1 MSWVEEELREQPE
14 AVARFLRAERE
25 NVAELVERLAPDD
38 VTYLLIASRGSSGNV
53 ARYAQYVLGA
63 LNRLPVAFSTP
74 SLYTLYDTPPKLDG
88 ALAIG
93 ISQSGASPDVV
104 AVLAEARR
112 QGRPTLAI
120 TNDPQSPLARA
131 AEWVLPLHA
140 GEERAVA
147 ATKTYLASLAA
158 VALLSASFDDGG
170 ERMSELLATPEWIA
184 AQVDRSLADAEELDR
199 YRDTGGGS
207 VIARGVNL
215 GTAFEIALKIRELS
229 GAPFE
234 PFSSADLLHGPIA
247 ALAPGRPAIVVGP
260 SGRALES
267 LRESIAKLR
276 ERGASVIGISDDE
289 SLLAASDTPLP
300 LVRAVPEW
308 LSPLLA
314 VIPGQVAAVR
324 LATLR
329 GGDVDHPAG
338 LTKVTLTR

>member
-1 MSWVEEELREQPE
+1 MSWVEQELREQPE
-14 AVARFLRAERE
+14 AAARFLEAERG
-25 NVAELVERLAPDD
+25 NVAALVEHLARDD

-74 SLYTLYDTPPKLDG
+74 SLYTLYGTPPQLDG

-120 TNDPQSPLARA
+120 TNNPGSSLARA
-131 AEWVLPLHA
+131 SEWVLPLHA

-147 ATKTYLASLAA
+147 ATKTYLTSLAA
-158 VALLSASFDDGG
+158 IALLSAMLEPSDH
-170 ERMSELLATPEWIA
+170 RLSELLEAPDWIA

-199 YRDTGGGS
+199 YSGADGGS

-229 GAPFE
+229 GMPFE

-260 SGRALES
+260 SGLTLDS
-267 LRESIAKLR
+267 LRESVVKLR
-276 ERGASVIGISDDE
+276 ERGARVIAIGDDE
-289 SLLAASDTPLP
+289 ALLAGADTPLP
-300 LVRAVPEW
+300 LVREVPEW
-308 LSPLLA
+308 LSPLLT

-329 GGDVDHPAG
+329 GGDVDRPAG